1 MMAEQFEEFDEA
13 RRQNTKTALKEKLVA
28 LWDRY
33 SYRPKELIDMPE
45 TVLYKLEFLIA
56 IKDAI
61 IPIIQQEID
70 EACKKA
76 KIEECEYWREIIFSP
91 EQQAIKPTISLT
103 DFQLRIVELSPK
115 ESE

>member
-1 MMAEQFEEFDEA
+1 MTAEKKQEFRDKFGDLYHQLNME
-13 RRQNTKTALKEKLVA
+13 QWIDDLVN
-28 LWDRY
+28 
-33 SYRPKELIDMPE
+33 
-45 TVLYKLEFLIA
+45 
-56 IKDAI
+56 
-61 IPIIQQEID
+61 

-115 ESE
+115 ER

>member
-1 MMAEQFEEFDEA
+1 MTAEQNFDWLDKQVEGLLNDFEGGESTLQETKNGFYEIIFD
-13 RRQNTKTALKEKLVA
+13 KLIKQIQEQQ
-28 LWDRY
+28 D
-33 SYRPKELIDMPE
+33 
-45 TVLYKLEFLIA
+45 YK
-56 IKDAI
+56 
-61 IPIIQQEID
+61 QEID